1 MVFTYS
7 LEEGEILYIV
17 MFKLF
22 ETFFCSLFA
31 SWKILYFFK
40 KSQVSENYSAGR
52 EEKKKKKHKNTNLEL
67 WRFES
72 TL

>member
-31 SWKILYFFK
+31 SWKILYFLK

-52 EEKKKKKHKNTNLEL
+52 EEKKKKETQKHQLRIVEI
-67 WRFES
+67 
-72 TL
+72 